1 MPHSVSEIYDSAVV
15 RLTKAQI
22 PSPRLEARLML
33 LEALGLSADEALPFS
48 AVADGHQ
55 KIFFETMLNKRL
67 QHFPLCKI
75 LGRKGFYKYDFIV
88 NEQVLSPRPD
98 TETLIEAAVEFSQ
111 KYGLRQ
117 MVDFGTGSGCIL
129 LSVLG
134 DIPEM
139 TGTGVDISSGAVAVA
154 ARNAEKLG
162 LFTRAEFLNAGWFDK
177 DIVTRLG
184 RKYDL
189 MVSNPPYIPSKDIA
203 ALEEE
208 VREHDPLLALD
219 GGKDGLRDYRR
230 LAEIAPLIVRPGAY
244 IMLEAGIGQAD
255 EIAAVFTKQG
265 FALEQIRPDLNGIAR
280 CVILHN

>member
-1 MPHSVSEIYDSAVV
+1 MSHSVSEMYDEAVFC
-15 RLTKAQI
+15 LSKAQI

-33 LEALGLSADEALPFS
+33 LEALGLSADETVPFS
-48 AVADGHQ
+48 ASTGERQ
-55 KIFFETMLNKRL
+55 KVFFDTMLAKRL
-67 QHFPLCKI
+67 RHFPLCKI

-98 TETLIEAAVEFSQ
+98 TEILVEAAVEFSQ

-134 DIPEM
+134 DISQME
-139 TGTGVDISSGAVAVA
+139 GSGVDISAEALDIA
-154 ARNAEKLG
+154 ARNAENLG
-162 LFTRAEFLNAGWFDK
+162 LSSRAEWIKAGWFDK
-177 DIVTRLG
+177 DIVARLEQ
-184 RKYDL
+184 KYDL
-189 MVSNPPYIPSKDIA
+189 MVSNPPYIPSGDIA

-208 VREHDPLLALD
+208 VREHDPILALD

-230 LAEIAPLIVRPGAY
+230 LAEIAPLILRPGAY

-255 EIAAVFTKQG
+255 AIASVFMQQG
-265 FALEQIRPDLNGIAR
+265 FALEQIRQDLNGIPR

>member
-1 MPHSVSEIYDSAVV
+1 MSHSVSEMYDEAVFC
-15 RLTKAQI
+15 LSKAQI

-33 LEALGLSADEALPFS
+33 LEALGLSADETVPFS
-48 AVADGHQ
+48 ASTGERQ
-55 KIFFETMLNKRL
+55 KVFFDTMLAKRL
-67 QHFPLCKI
+67 RHFPLCKI

-98 TETLIEAAVEFSQ
+98 TEILVEAAVEFSQ
-111 KYGLRQ
+111 KYELRQ

-134 DIPEM
+134 DISQME
-139 TGTGVDISSGAVAVA
+139 GTGVDISAEALDIA
-154 ARNAEKLG
+154 ARNAENLG
-162 LFTRAEFLNAGWFDK
+162 LSSRAEWIKAGWFDK
-177 DIVTRLG
+177 DIVARLEQ
-184 RKYDL
+184 KYDL
-189 MVSNPPYIPSKDIA
+189 MVSNPPYIPSGDIA

-208 VREHDPLLALD
+208 VREHDPILALD

-230 LAEIAPLIVRPGAY
+230 LAEIAPLILRPGAY

-255 EIAAVFTKQG
+255 AIASVFMHQG
-265 FALEQIRPDLNGIAR
+265 FALEQIRQDLNGIPR

>member
-1 MPHSVSEIYDSAVV
+1 MSHSVSEMYDEAVFC
-15 RLTKAQI
+15 LSKAQI

-33 LEALGLSADEALPFS
+33 LEALGLSADETVPFS
-48 AVADGHQ
+48 ASTGERQ
-55 KIFFETMLNKRL
+55 KVFFDTMLAKRL
-67 QHFPLCKI
+67 RHFPLCKI

-98 TETLIEAAVEFSQ
+98 TEILVEAAVEFSQ
-111 KYGLRQ
+111 KYELRQ

-134 DIPEM
+134 DISQME
-139 TGTGVDISSGAVAVA
+139 GTGVDISAEALDIAV
-154 ARNAEKLG
+154 RNAENLG
-162 LFTRAEFLNAGWFDK
+162 LSSRAEWIKAGWFDK
-177 DIVTRLG
+177 EIVARLEQ
-184 RKYDL
+184 KYDL
-189 MVSNPPYIPSKDIA
+189 MVSNPPYIPSGDIA

-208 VREHDPLLALD
+208 VREHDPILALD

-230 LAEIAPLIVRPGAY
+230 LAEIAPLILRPGAY

-255 EIAAVFTKQG
+255 AIASVFMQQG
-265 FALEQIRPDLNGIAR
+265 FALEQIRQDLNGIPR

>member
-1 MPHSVSEIYDSAVV
+1 MSHSVSEMYDEAVFC
-15 RLTKAQI
+15 LSKAQI

-33 LEALGLSADEALPFS
+33 LEALGLSADETVPFS
-48 AVADGHQ
+48 ASTGERQ
-55 KIFFETMLNKRL
+55 KVFFDTMLAKRL
-67 QHFPLCKI
+67 RHFPLCKI

-98 TETLIEAAVEFSQ
+98 TEILVEAAVEFSQ
-111 KYGLRQ
+111 KYELRQ

-134 DIPEM
+134 DISQME
-139 TGTGVDISSGAVAVA
+139 GTGVDISAEALDIAV
-154 ARNAEKLG
+154 RNAENLG
-162 LFTRAEFLNAGWFDK
+162 LSSRAEWIKAGWFDK
-177 DIVTRLG
+177 DIVARLEQ
-184 RKYDL
+184 KYDL
-189 MVSNPPYIPSKDIA
+189 MVSNPPYIPSGDIA

-208 VREHDPLLALD
+208 VREHDPILALD

-230 LAEIAPLIVRPGAY
+230 LAEIAPLILRPGAY

-255 EIAAVFTKQG
+255 AIASVFMQQG
-265 FALEQIRPDLNGIAR
+265 FALEQIRQDLNGIPR

>member
-1 MPHSVSEIYDSAVV
+1 MSHSVSEMYDEAVFC
-15 RLTKAQI
+15 LSKAQI

-33 LEALGLSADEALPFS
+33 LEALGLSADETVPFS
-48 AVADGHQ
+48 ASTGEWQ
-55 KIFFETMLNKRL
+55 KVFFDTMLAKRL
-67 QHFPLCKI
+67 RHFPLCKI

-98 TETLIEAAVEFSQ
+98 TEILVEAAVEFSQ

-134 DIPEM
+134 DISQME
-139 TGTGVDISSGAVAVA
+139 GTGVDISAEALDIA
-154 ARNAEKLG
+154 ARNAENLG
-162 LFTRAEFLNAGWFDK
+162 LSSRAEWIKAGWFDK
-177 DIVTRLG
+177 DIVARLEQ
-184 RKYDL
+184 KYDL
-189 MVSNPPYIPSKDIA
+189 MVSNPPYIPSGDIA

-208 VREHDPLLALD
+208 VREHDPILALD

-230 LAEIAPLIVRPGAY
+230 LAEIAPLILRPGAY

-255 EIAAVFTKQG
+255 AIASVFMQQG
-265 FALEQIRPDLNGIAR
+265 FALEQIRQDLNGIPR

>member
-1 MPHSVSEIYDSAVV
+1 MSHSVSEMYDEAVFC
-15 RLTKAQI
+15 LSKAQI

-33 LEALGLSADEALPFS
+33 LEALGLSADETVPFS
-48 AVADGHQ
+48 ASTGERQ
-55 KIFFETMLNKRL
+55 KVFFDTMLAKRL
-67 QHFPLCKI
+67 RHFPLCKI

-98 TETLIEAAVEFSQ
+98 TEILVEAAVEFSQ
-111 KYGLRQ
+111 KYELRQ

-134 DIPEM
+134 DISQME
-139 TGTGVDISSGAVAVA
+139 GTGVDISAEALDIA
-154 ARNAEKLG
+154 ARNAENLG
-162 LFTRAEFLNAGWFDK
+162 LSSRAEWIKAGWFDK
-177 DIVTRLG
+177 EIVARLEQ
-184 RKYDL
+184 KYDL
-189 MVSNPPYIPSKDIA
+189 MVSNPPYIPSGDIA

-208 VREHDPLLALD
+208 VREHDPILALD

-230 LAEIAPLIVRPGAY
+230 LAEIAPLILRPGAY

-255 EIAAVFTKQG
+255 AIASVFMQQG
-265 FALEQIRPDLNGIAR
+265 FALEQIRQDLNGIPR

>member
-1 MPHSVSEIYDSAVV
+1 MSHSVSEMYDEAVFC
-15 RLTKAQI
+15 LSKAQI

-33 LEALGLSADEALPFS
+33 LEALGLSADETVPFS
-48 AVADGHQ
+48 ASTGERQ
-55 KIFFETMLNKRL
+55 KVFFDTMLAKRL
-67 QHFPLCKI
+67 RHFPLCKI

-98 TETLIEAAVEFSQ
+98 TEILVEAAVEFSQ

-134 DIPEM
+134 DISQME
-139 TGTGVDISSGAVAVA
+139 GTGVDISAEALDIA
-154 ARNAEKLG
+154 ARNAENLG
-162 LFTRAEFLNAGWFDK
+162 LSSRAEWIKAGWFDK
-177 DIVTRLG
+177 DIVARLEQ
-184 RKYDL
+184 KYDL
-189 MVSNPPYIPSKDIA
+189 MVSNPPYIPSGDIA

-208 VREHDPLLALD
+208 VREHDPILALD

-230 LAEIAPLIVRPGAY
+230 LAEIAPLILRPGAY

-255 EIAAVFTKQG
+255 AIASVFMQQG
-265 FALEQIRPDLNGIAR
+265 FALEQIRQDLNGIPR